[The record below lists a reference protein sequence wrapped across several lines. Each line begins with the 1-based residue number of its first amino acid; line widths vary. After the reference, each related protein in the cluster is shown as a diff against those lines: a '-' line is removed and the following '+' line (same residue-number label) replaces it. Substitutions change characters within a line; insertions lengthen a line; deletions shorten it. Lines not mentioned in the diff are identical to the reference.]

1 MKILRFLIP
10 IGLIILTFGLAF
22 SNAYAGPVRQDAP
35 TPVVTANVTDPTE
48 TLAEVSPTGTTPED
62 TPVPGGTPTSTIVST
77 DSPTETSSPPTARQT
92 DEPTPTQTR
101 LPTQG
106 SLRPIVVV
114 NSYKVKPSPVAV
126 GSNFVLNINVENQG
140 QISAKN
146 LVIAFTPGDFLPRDT
161 GGVLAVSQLSPDE
174 DKSVKQSFVVTN
186 ALQGQNIATLAAS
199 INYMDESGNAFSES
213 FTFTIGIEKAIS
225 NGGTGAKPTP
235 TPTATP
241 MKRPQLVISG
251 YQTDVSQLIP
261 GAQFNLELKALNAGN
276 ADATRVTLIVGG
288 AATAP
293 SSNDSNGTL
302 MPPGFTASGGE
313 FTNFSPV
320 GVSNVHFLGDLSQG
334 DSLSATQPLIVNVS
348 TNPGVYSLKISFA
361 YNDEKGNLLID
372 DQVISLL
379 VYSPP
384 VVELSFYRDPGPMF
398 ANQPNILPI
407 QIINLGRKSTVLAT
421 MRVTVENALV
431 ENNSILVGSLEAGGY
446 FTLDANLV
454 PNSPGPL
461 DVQISVDYTDDFNR
475 PQTITQALGVEV
487 QEAPVMDPG
496 VGPGIEPGMDSGAGI
511 PPDMGGT
518 ETVWQ
523 KALRF
528 LRGLVGLDSG
538 NPQQVSNPAPGEG
551 PIMEGPPMQ

>member
-1 MKILRFLIP
+1 
-10 IGLIILTFGLAF
+10 
-22 SNAYAGPVRQDAP
+22 
-35 TPVVTANVTDPTE
+35 
-48 TLAEVSPTGTTPED
+48 
-62 TPVPGGTPTSTIVST
+62 
-77 DSPTETSSPPTARQT
+77 
-92 DEPTPTQTR
+92 
-101 LPTQG
+101 
-106 SLRPIVVV
+106 
-114 NSYKVKPSPVAV
+114 
-126 GSNFVLNINVENQG
+126 
-140 QISAKN
+140 
-146 LVIAFTPGDFLPRDT
+146 
-161 GGVLAVSQLSPDE
+161 
-174 DKSVKQSFVVTN
+174 
-186 ALQGQNIATLAAS
+186 
-199 INYMDESGNAFSES
+199 
-213 FTFTIGIEKAIS
+213 
-225 NGGTGAKPTP
+225 
-235 TPTATP
+235 
-241 MKRPQLVISG
+241 
-251 YQTDVSQLIP
+251 
-261 GAQFNLELKALNAGN
+261 
-276 ADATRVTLIVGG
+276 
-288 AATAP
+288 
-293 SSNDSNGTL
+293 

-361 YNDEKGNLLID
+361 FNDEKGNLLID

-446 FTLDANLV
+446 FTLDANLI

-496 VGPGIEPGMDSGAGI
+496 VGPGIEPGMDSGAGT

-538 NPQQVSNPAPGEG
+538 NPQQVNNPAPGEG